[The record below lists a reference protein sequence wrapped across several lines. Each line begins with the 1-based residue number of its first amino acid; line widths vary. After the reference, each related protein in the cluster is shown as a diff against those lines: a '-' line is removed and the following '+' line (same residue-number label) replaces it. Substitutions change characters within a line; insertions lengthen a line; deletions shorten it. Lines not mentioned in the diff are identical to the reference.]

1 MSWTATRRNA
11 SSQPSSMRV
20 STITIFSLRRLGGA
34 TAGAHETVLERGST
48 KKLAALNGVAGLTGS
63 GRSFPGAFGDGG
75 SGNPGSKIAA
85 VPERIHL
92 NAEYRARGECGRGY
106 TLLRHSR
113 GSGHLD
119 APIDILPVFVLGEF
133 AIGPDQIEMEFGM
146 VGLSHELVGHA
157 GQR

>member
-11 SSQPSSMRV
+11 SSQRSLIRV
-20 STITIFSLRRLGGA
+20 SSIDIFSLRRFGGA

-48 KKLAALNGVAGLTGS
+48 KKFAALDGVAGLTGS

-85 VPERIHL
+85 VAERIHL
-92 NAEYRARGECGRGY
+92 DAEYRARGECGRRN

-119 APIDILPVFVLGEF
+119 APIDVLSVFVLGKF
-133 AIGPDQIEMEFGM
+133 AVGSDQIEVQFGM
-146 VGLSHELVGHA
+146 VGLSDELMSHA
-157 GQR
+157 G